1 MSDSLYH
8 HIHSQHHLYHHISVD
23 PAMRSSPSSSSSLS
37 SNNTLLKTEIPDI
50 PESLHEMQPP
60 PISTH
65 SGAHLLVHDHNHQH
79 SHHSQ
84 ATQQQLPN
92 IIPLV
97 DSSHLESLPTII
109 QENNTSLESALE
121 DSKSEFVLGGNEDEV
136 IGVLPPPL
144 APNNIQNCAV
154 CGDRATGKHYG
165 AASCDGC
172 KGFFRRSVRK
182 ERVYGCRQNRACI
195 VNKDKRNNCRYCR
208 LKMCIKAGMKK
219 SAVQNERDRISCRK
233 KTSAK
238 DMNSANELTV
248 TALLNADKVGQK
260 SLLNS
265 IVGGNINTNNFIT
278 EENVLANKQLASIE
292 DIGHSMKEQLI
303 VLVEWAK
310 HIKAFCELSVDDQV
324 RLLRAHSGEHLL
336 MGVAKRSMNLNGI
349 LLLGNDMIIVKDE
362 RKWNSESQD
371 AAVRSIGVRVMN
383 ELVDTFKRIN
393 IDDAELACL
402 KAIVFFDPH
411 VRGLHDVE
419 QIKKLRSQIHTNLED
434 YINDRLYES
443 RGRFGE
449 ILLSIQSLQAITWQM
464 IEQISFAKNFGVG
477 VDSLLQEMLLG
488 GSVYPTQQQLPI
500 DNEPH
505 QQVLTGNSS
514 MIIPQTQHLLPSLVD
529 HHSLQSHNYINDQS
543 CMTLLNN

>member
-92 IIPLV
+92 IIPLK
-97 DSSHLESLPTII
+97 
-109 QENNTSLESALE
+109 NNTSLESALE

-144 APNNIQNCAV
+144 AHNNIQKLCRLWRS
-154 CGDRATGKHYG
+154 GYG
-165 AASCDGC
+165 
-172 KGFFRRSVRK
+172 SVRK